1 MIDSV
6 PEVPIE
12 SDQSPDAEQDVA
24 LAEDQEIVNESL
36 TPIELVLKER
46 ETVGAGVGIVVPPP
60 LLPEL
65 LSELPPPPPPPH
77 DAKIKIEIK
86 IKRFFTYLLYICK
99 KKRAIK
105 PSFIFVLVFTKN

>member
-46 ETVGAGVGIVVPPP
+46 ETVGAGVGTLAGVGEFERD
-60 LLPEL
+60 LAWELELELELEL
-65 LSELPPPPPPPH
+65 LEL
-77 DAKIKIEIK
+77 ELE
-86 IKRFFTYLLYICK
+86 RFGAGCCWLSL
-99 KKRAIK
+99 
-105 PSFIFVLVFTKN
+105 PSVLTDSACRC